1 MRNYSVYLAEG
12 IEVTEPV
19 WTEPYIDAFG
29 FGRMVTVSMPIYY
42 TQSGIRK
49 TLGVAGLDVVMS
61 TFDPFG
67 FSDEDAI
74 VKELI
79 KNAPCQSSSLTECD
93 IQHLRP

>member
-42 TQSGIRK
+42 TENGIRK
-49 TLGVAGLDVVMS
+49 ILGVTGLDVVMS
-61 TFDPFG
+61 TFDQFN
-67 FSDEDAI
+67 FAD
-74 VKELI
+74 
-79 KNAPCQSSSLTECD
+79 
-93 IQHLRP
+93 